1 MEALHI
7 FINSVITLFVLLKQ
21 NCIAFC
27 YPISHENFVFLFKIN
42 GRVVFQLSNTN
53 QVEKHSFINDLF
65 FIECLISGRFSY

>member
-7 FINSVITLFVLLKQ
+7 SINSDITLFVSLKQ

-27 YPISHENFVFLFKIN
+27 YQISYEKLDFLFKII

-65 FIECLISGRFSY
+65 FY